1 MCGIAGILNFDGAPP
16 DRAILNAM
24 TDIITHRGPDSA
36 GHWFGDSAAFG
47 HRRLSIIDLSR
58 EADQPMVSSDG
69 QAVIVF
75 NGEIYNY
82 QELAQTL
89 QAKGLFCRTR
99 SDTEVILNMYRL
111 YGTECLRHFR
121 GMFAFAIWD
130 RSLRRLFAARDR
142 IGIKPFYYLHSK
154 TGFVFASEIKAIAVS
169 GRSQLRLNMDA
180 LAGYLRFLVVPQ
192 PESIF
197 SDIRK
202 LEPGHHL
209 VVTQDGMIQDTVYWT
224 PPVQSSVPVPVKEK
238 DRVAALDEV
247 LNSSVR
253 YHMVADVPVGAFLSG
268 GLDSSAIVSLMRAQA
283 PQQPIDAFSITFPG
297 RADYDEDRY
306 AREVARLKRVTYN
319 ADTVTENFVDD
330 LEQIAWHLDE
340 PFAVSSAYATYYLA
354 RTAARKTKVVL
365 TGDGGDEL
373 FAGYA
378 GYENNT
384 YRRHGALAWFFGIG
398 YQCCYALSK
407 RMNPGSRLLSRALT
421 GLRRRSGSEGLRYS
435 EQVAQN
441 DLLAA
446 SLILRPDVLVHGLE
460 AWGRNLMARYYD
472 DLVDEDRLQRRLYAE
487 FRTRLVD
494 EMLMKVDRMTMA
506 HSLEA
511 RVPLLDHEVVEFAFQ
526 QPSDMKL
533 RMTDE
538 GPVSKYIFKRS
549 MEQYLPPE
557 IVHRRKQGFNI
568 PVKEWLDGGLLSVVR
583 DRVLQGQLC
592 ASGLIDKRRAE
603 RLIKAHADRRHNFT
617 SMLMVLLAFEGW
629 SDAYRRR
636 VGNITVG

>member
-1 MCGIAGILNFDGAPP
+1 MCGIAGILNFDGAPA
-16 DRAILNAM
+16 DRDVLGAM
-24 TDIITHRGPDSA
+24 TDMIAHRGPDSA
-36 GHWFGDSAAFG
+36 GHWFEGSVGFG

-58 EADQPMVSSDG
+58 DADQPMVSSDG

-82 QELAQTL
+82 QELARTL
-89 QAKGLFCRTR
+89 HAKGLPCRTR
-99 SDTEVILNMYRL
+99 SDTEVILNLYRL
-111 YGTECLRHFR
+111 HGTDCLRHLR

-130 RSLRRLFAARDR
+130 RALGRLFAARDR

-154 TGFVFASEIKAIAVS
+154 PGFVFASEIKAIAVS
-169 GRSQLRLNMDA
+169 GRSQLQLNMDA

-192 PESIF
+192 PDSIF
-197 SDIRK
+197 RDIRK
-202 LEPGHHL
+202 LEPGHYL
-209 VVTQDGMIQDTVYWT
+209 VVTREGVLKDAVYWL
-224 PPVQSSVPVPVKEK
+224 PPVEPPALAPTNEK

-247 LNSSVR
+247 LNVSVR

-283 PQQPIDAFSITFPG
+283 PQQPINAFSITFPG
-297 RADYDEDRY
+297 HADYNEDPY
-306 AREVARLKRVTYN
+306 AREVARLKDVTYH
-319 ADTVTENFVDD
+319 AETVTGNFVDD
-330 LEQIAWHLDE
+330 LEQIAWYLDE

-354 RTAARKTKVVL
+354 RMAARQTKVVL

-373 FAGYA
+373 FAGYT
-378 GYENNT
+378 GYQNNA
-384 YRRHGALAWFFGIG
+384 YQRHAALAWLFGIG
-398 YQCCYALSK
+398 YQCCHALSK
-407 RMNPGSRLLSRALT
+407 YTDARTRVLSRALT
-421 GLRRRSGSEGLRYS
+421 GFRRRSGSEGLRYS
-435 EQVAQN
+435 EQVAQS

-446 SLILRPDVLVHGLE
+446 SLILRPDVLVYCLE
-460 AWGRNLMARYYD
+460 TWKRNLMAHYYD
-472 DLVDEDRLQRRLYAE
+472 ELADGDRLRRRLYAE

-538 GPVSKYIFKRS
+538 GPVSKYIFKMS
-549 MEQYLPPE
+549 MEKYLPPG

-583 DRVLQGQLC
+583 DKVMQGRLC
-592 ASGLIDKRRAE
+592 ELGLIDKRGVEKLIRLHAE
-603 RLIKAHADRRHNFT
+603 GRHNFT
-617 SMLMVLLAFEGW
+617 SILMVLLAFEGW
-629 SDAYRRR
+629 SGAYLRH
-636 VGNITVG
+636 VGTITAG